1 MNAARALANA
11 TRRLRVIIHTDHMC
25 VHVNLDLSEMDRIV
39 QVQSK
44 VRRAFRFELTIY
56 RFRLSLISD
65 FFVQNRVCYNKNWC

>member
-39 QVQSK
+39 QVQST
-44 VRRAFRFELTIY
+44 VRRAFRFELTSITS
-56 RFRLSLISD
+56 FSMVGSLLMLFILVMWQAM
-65 FFVQNRVCYNKNWC
+65 F